1 MKVFSSEC
9 VRLIM
14 HFDDHNPDNNLYYYK
29 AYIYIDKQIL
39 TSASACEM
47 NIYINTHYTQ
57 DFWKQNIYKRKPKP

>member
-1 MKVFSSEC
+1 
-9 VRLIM
+9 M

-47 NIYINTHYTQ
+47 NIYIYTLYTR
-57 DFWKQNIYKRKPKP
+57 FLKTKYIYKRKPKP